1 MGDSR
6 KYPYLPAVRNTDF
19 SYFINLTRNL
29 SMLRPLDFDV
39 QPTFYQF
46 PSIIECEH
54 KPDRSMLVL
63 LSCFRGR
70 QKCRQFVLYLRTT
83 KVHKLKLAFSR
94 NTLLSAPSGNP
105 RSETPHALGIPVQ
118 RTSPPPMP
126 SEFQFKEPPP
136 MPLEFQSKDPPPCLR
151 NSSSKNPP
159 PPCLWNSSSKNPPPP
174 MPLEFQFK
182 EPPHAFGI
190 PVQRTPPPM
199 PLEFQFKEPPPPPHA
214 FGIPVQRPPPCPRNS
229 SSKSPPPHAFGIPKS
244 RPSVGTDIFWNR
256 PMVICSI
263 VLVRCKRVCSI
274 AIRFQISDRLIKYSV
289 TGYLKI
295 LIRGLSSYTQH

>member
-19 SYFINLTRNL
+19 SYFINLTRNS

-63 LSCFRGR
+63 LSCFRGC

-105 RSETPHALGIPVQ
+105 RSEI
-118 RTSPPPMP
+118 PMP
-126 SEFQFKEPPP
+126 SEFQFK
-136 MPLEFQSKDPPPCLR
+136 DPPP
-151 NSSSKNPP
+151 PP
-159 PPCLWNSSSKNPPPP
+159 PSCLWNSEK
-174 MPLEFQFK
+174 
-182 EPPHAFGI
+182 
-190 PVQRTPPPM
+190 
-199 PLEFQFKEPPPPPHA
+199 
-214 FGIPVQRPPPCPRNS
+214 
-229 SSKSPPPHAFGIPKS
+229 
-244 RPSVGTDIFWNR
+244 PSVGGYGYFLESPN
-256 PMVICSI
+256 
-263 VLVRCKRVCSI
+263 
-274 AIRFQISDRLIKYSV
+274 
-289 TGYLKI
+289 GYLFHSFGQA
-295 LIRGLSSYTQH
+295 GLSSTV